1 MIISEKLKQF
11 YVQNNLSEDGGEN
24 DAYFSLK
31 FKLFSLKL
39 PNLGFRKKVIHV
51 HDVQHIL
58 YNKDV
63 TWKGEAFIAGWEI
76 ATNMWKHFP
85 IGLISLWAMGFGVL
99 THFNEV
105 LKGYKEGL
113 LVKGIIDLNIPKEQ
127 ILNYN
132 IEEFK
137 EKIKKE
143 KPPKFIGILFSFWV
157 IVSVFIVISPIFLLI
172 SLLLFL

>member
-1 MIISEKLKQF
+1 
-11 YVQNNLSEDGGEN
+11 
-24 DAYFSLK
+24 
-31 FKLFSLKL
+31 
-39 PNLGFRKKVIHV
+39 
-51 HDVQHIL
+51 
-58 YNKDV
+58 
-63 TWKGEAFIAGWEI
+63 
-76 ATNMWKHFP
+76 
-85 IGLISLWAMGFGVL
+85 MGFGVL

-127 ILNYN
+127 ILNYK

-143 KPPKFIGILFSFWV
+143 KPTKFSRILFSFWV

-172 SLLLFL
+172 PLLLFL

>member
-1 MIISEKLKQF
+1 MLISKKLKQF
-11 YVQNNLSEDGGEN
+11 YIQNNLAKDGGEN
-24 DAYFSLK
+24 DAYFLLK
-31 FKLFSLKL
+31 FKLFSIKL
-39 PNLGFRKKVIHV
+39 PNSDFRKKVIHV

-58 YNKDV
+58 YDKDV
-63 TWKGEAFIAGWEI
+63 SWKGEAFIAGWEI

-85 IGLISLWAMGFGVL
+85 IGLMSLWAMGFGVL

-113 LVKGIIDLNIPKEQ
+113 LVKGILDLNIPKEQ
-127 ILNYN
+127 ILNYK

-143 KPPKFIGILFSFWV
+143 KPTNFNKVLFSFWV
-157 IVSVFIVISPIFLLI
+157 IISVFIVISPIFLLI
-172 SLLLFL
+172 PLLLFL